1 MVYIQRYFC
10 KLYYRYIIYSEWI
23 GSSSSSGSTITD
35 SGGDTELSDSYKDS
49 KYGIIDYKR
58 LTEYIDDWA
67 NSRPEGVDGKL
78 IIIQA
83 GKSSSGKVLKE

>member
-1 MVYIQRYFC
+1 VVEIQSYH
-10 KLYYRYIIYSEWI
+10 
-23 GSSSSSGSTITD
+23 
-35 SGGDTELSDSYKDS
+35 DSYKDS

-83 GKSSSGKVLKE
+83 GQK